1 MTLVLF
7 TSQIL
12 RVANCNLL
20 HLQCGQMWKKSIYKL
35 TVSFMAFSGA
45 TPNSCGNRPANGN
58 REFKA
63 LSNLV
68 LNKQIN
74 KCM

>member
-1 MTLVLF
+1 
-7 TSQIL
+7 
-12 RVANCNLL
+12 
-20 HLQCGQMWKKSIYKL
+20 
-35 TVSFMAFSGA
+35 MAFSGA

-74 KCM
+74 KYMQRPTPRDRRFLQQFCVIIYNEST